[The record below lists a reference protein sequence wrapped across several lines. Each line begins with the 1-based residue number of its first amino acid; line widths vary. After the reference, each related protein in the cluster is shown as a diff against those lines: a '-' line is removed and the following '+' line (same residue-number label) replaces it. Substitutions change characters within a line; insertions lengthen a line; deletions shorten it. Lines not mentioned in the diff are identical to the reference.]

1 MRKISA
7 ILYSLMF
14 LTSCTYS
21 AMYHLSENDKIWVNM
36 YSKDDVFLF
45 HYGKNTDTLL
55 IDQKNIK
62 DRKSPFMQSEASDIY
77 NGTGSLYFTIKHN
90 GTTILCRLVIVKKDI
105 DVLSISLRV
114 GERKYSS
121 PNANNIILSSL
132 SIEGSDFFDVI
143 FIDDNNSEILLA
155 NEWTPQSFVWSK
167 SKGLLQYK
175 YQTGETYSFYK
186 KLTNKT
192 EKK

>member
-1 MRKISA
+1 MMKKI
-7 ILYSLMF
+7 ITIIF
-14 LTSCTYS
+14 CITTLTSCFYT
-21 AMYHLSENDKIWVNM
+21 AMYHLSENDKKWVNM

-90 GTTILCRLVIVKKDI
+90 GTTILGRLVIVKKDI

-132 SIEGSDFFDVI
+132 SI
-143 FIDDNNSEILLA
+143 
-155 NEWTPQSFVWSK
+155 SFSFLVNICSK
-167 SKGLLQYK
+167 SIIKHLFDFVNL
-175 YQTGETYSFYK
+175 F
-186 KLTNKT
+186 LII
-192 EKK
+192 